1 MESLSSSVIAMKMQL
16 VKRAGHPDFLDLP
29 WEAPLTDWGTER
41 LVEVARGISRH
52 VVRFVNYDGR
62 LYAIKELPQV
72 FAEREYRLLRRLAE
86 ESLPVVEAVAVV
98 SDRIPGDPQTAA
110 LITRHLDYSL
120 PYRTLFA
127 GRTIPDL
134 RNRLLDALAH
144 LLVRLHL
151 QGFFWGDCSLSN
163 TLFRRDAGALAAYLV
178 DAETGEIHDSLSKGL
193 REHDIGVAELNLAG
207 ELMDVSAAGEL
218 PDDIDPIETAAE
230 LPPRY
235 EGLWSELTREEVF
248 RPDERYRIDA
258 RLQRLNEM
266 GYDVEEMELVVG
278 ADGYRLRLRTRVVD
292 RGYHRRRLQT
302 LTGLDVQENQ
312 ASRLLNDIA
321 GYRAARERAQKESL
335 PESVAAYAWVKE
347 VFEPSITAI
356 PEDLRGKLDPAELFH
371 EILEHR
377 WFLSEAAGHDI
388 GLDAAIKSYTENVLR
403 FAPNEAGV
411 IATDEPPG

>member
-1 MESLSSSVIAMKMQL
+1 MKMQL
-16 VKRAGHPDFLDLP
+16 VKRAGHPDFLDLS
-29 WEAPLTDWGTER
+29 WELPLTDWDSER

-62 LYAIKELPQV
+62 LYAIKELPQE
-72 FAEREYRLLRRLAE
+72 FAEREYRLLRHLAE
-86 ESLPVVEAVAVV
+86 EALPVVEAVAVV

-110 LITRHLDYSL
+110 LITRHLDFSL
-120 PYRTLFA
+120 PYRTLFS

-151 QGFFWGDCSLSN
+151 HGFFWGDCSLSN

-178 DAETGEIHDSLSKGL
+178 DAETGEIHDHLSKGL
-193 REHDIGVAELNLAG
+193 REHDVGVAELNLAG

-218 PDDIDPIETAAE
+218 PDDLDPIETAAE

-235 EGLWSELTREEVF
+235 EWLWTELTREEEF

-266 GYDVEEMELVVG
+266 GFDVEEMELVVG
-278 ADGYRLRLRTRVVD
+278 EDGYRLRLQTRVVD
-292 RGYHRRRLQT
+292 RGHSRRRLQT

-321 GYRAARERAQKESL
+321 GYRASLERAQKKSL
-335 PESVAAYAWVKE
+335 PESVAAYAWIKE
-347 VFEPSITAI
+347 VFEPSIAAI
-356 PEDLRGKLDPAELFH
+356 PEDLRGKLHHAELFH

-388 GLDAAIKSYTENVLR
+388 GLDAALKSYVENVLR
-403 FAPNEAGV
+403 FAPTEAGV
-411 IATDEPPG
+411 IESDEKLG